1 VGRHVAIESSSGV
14 TLLRYR
20 TGRSLGSGVALAVF
34 GAVFLASG
42 IFAGRASW
50 QGLGSPVDA
59 LFSGVGLLFLMLFG
73 LIGGLL
79 LLFGIWQAG
88 NGLRV
93 EAGPRRIRVTRRF
106 LFVPGPTREWPR
118 DEIDRIEV
126 RVSGQLLR
134 GARTRVEY
142 SVRGV
147 TGAGGSV
154 PLGDG
159 IQGPIRLERVTRSLA
174 AATGLPVVHAPRGRH
189 RARRGGL
196 EEGAHEAGTG
206 S

>member
-1 VGRHVAIESSSGV
+1 
-14 TLLRYR
+14 
-20 TGRSLGSGVALAVF
+20 VALGVF

-42 IFAGRASW
+42 IFTGRASW
-50 QGLGSPVDA
+50 QGFGGLFEA
-59 LFSGVGLLFLMLFG
+59 LFTGVGLLFLTLFG

-79 LLFGIWQAG
+79 LLFGFWQVG

-93 EAGPRRIRVTRRF
+93 EAGPRRIRVRRRF
-106 LFVPGPTREWPR
+106 LFVPGPIREWPR
-118 DEIDRIEV
+118 NEIDRIEV

-142 SVRGV
+142 SVRGI
-147 TGAGGSV
+147 TGAGARI

-159 IQGPIRLERVTRSLA
+159 IEGPIRLERVTRSLA
-174 AATGLPVVHAPRGRH
+174 AATGLPVEHAPR
-189 RARRGGL
+189 ARSRIRKRGL
-196 EEGAHEAGTG
+196 EASAHETDTG